1 MKEYQNFSETGVPIN
16 YMFTNFDLFDRFTQF
31 SPEESAPYVQISN
44 KGNMKDD
51 ISATS
56 KFSLLQNERTIV
68 IAAYSCLTSSEP
80 YNAI

>member
-1 MKEYQNFSETGVPIN
+1 MKEYENFSEKGVPKN
-16 YMFTNFDLFDRFTQF
+16 YMFTNLDLFERFTQF
-31 SPEESAPYVQISN
+31 PPEEFAPYIQISN

-68 IAAYSCLTSSEP
+68 IRAYSCLKHSSCKKR
-80 YNAI
+80 